1 LAFSSEDP
9 RPIINLVIGTLRKAG
24 FDISRRKLEIIGPG
38 ERKILNGVLLGRVLS
53 VPPDRL
59 ARIRSGNTQASPRAG
74 TENRPEDYA
83 EIVRHFAG
91 ACGAFEHLLALRRA
105 TRSGAR
111 RCAMAS
117 TQSGLS
123 ENVAGLL
130 CYVLGWITGLV
141 FFLIDK
147 RPYVRFHAAQSL
159 VVFGGLHIL
168 RIVLAMVFGIGWWF
182 GGGMGLTGFSFGWL
196 LFSLLGLVTLILWI
210 VLMVKAYQGE
220 RFKVPIAGDFAE
232 SFAGK

>member
-1 LAFSSEDP
+1 
-9 RPIINLVIGTLRKAG
+9 
-24 FDISRRKLEIIGPG
+24 
-38 ERKILNGVLLGRVLS
+38 
-53 VPPDRL
+53 
-59 ARIRSGNTQASPRAG
+59 
-74 TENRPEDYA
+74 
-83 EIVRHFAG
+83 
-91 ACGAFEHLLALRRA
+91 
-105 TRSGAR
+105 
-111 RCAMAS
+111 MAS

-168 RIVLAMVFGIGWWF
+168 RIVLAMVFGMSWWF
-182 GGGMGLTGFSFGWL
+182 GGGIGWTSFSFGWL
-196 LFSLLGLVTLILWI
+196 LFSLAGLVSLILWI

-220 RFKVPIAGDFAE
+220 RFKVPIAGDLADN
-232 SFAGK
+232 FAGK